1 MNVSDRWSGLF
12 WLGVSIFV
20 CVKSIQVGVGTFRS
34 PGSGFLPFWAGGVFG
49 LLALILVVRTFVSRK
64 QGGKRIGLSKEVQ
77 WPKVVV
83 ALISLYLYAL
93 LLQMIGYLPM
103 TFALM
108 LLLFGLTE
116 GTKWWVRFLSSLITV
131 SASYLVFHVLLE
143 VQLPKGIVPF

>member
-1 MNVSDRWSGLF
+1 MNVFDRWSGLF
-12 WLGVSIFV
+12 WLGISIFV
-20 CVKSIQVGVGTFRS
+20 CIKSIQVGVGTFRS

-49 LLALILVVRTFVSRK
+49 LLALILVVSTLVSRK
-64 QGGKRIGLSKEVQ
+64 QAVKGISLWKEVQ
-77 WPKVVV
+77 WPKVLLVL
-83 ALISLYLYAL
+83 ASLYLYAL
-93 LLQMIGYLPM
+93 FLQKIGYLPM

-116 GTKWWVRFLSSLITV
+116 GTKWWLRFLSSLITV